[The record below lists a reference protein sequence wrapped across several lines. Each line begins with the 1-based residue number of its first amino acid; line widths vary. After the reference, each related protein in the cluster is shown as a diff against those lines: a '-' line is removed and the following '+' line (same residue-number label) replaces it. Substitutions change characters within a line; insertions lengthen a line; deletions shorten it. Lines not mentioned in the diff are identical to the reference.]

1 MTKQSFLAAVVILA
15 TVPILAMA
23 ESKSASTSIPQKVA
37 TKDKTVAASTLRTNA
52 VKLKTS
58 TNLASAASISP
69 SGLESLYGYLEF
81 RPSYISN
88 QGEFH
93 AENTA
98 EVGYKLNPTMKMGYV
113 QWYSNNLKS
122 NLVSTSGV
130 GLIPNDGFFHFKAS
144 NIWQSEDKHWSAAYQ
159 LRVFAPTTSS
169 KYKAGHYTSFLNR
182 LNIAFKLNDY
192 FKTDLSY
199 APILHGYSKAGM
211 INSTG
216 VGTANPAFEQQFIL
230 NNEFHPAA
238 NFTFSLP
245 IVYQVTNNRQ
255 FAGAANS
262 DKWKKSLSFW
272 PELDYDINP
281 VHTVGISYY
290 TDNCISSLGNGFDL
304 SNGIR
309 QGVVQLVWG
318 INI

>member
-88 QGEFH
+88 QAEFH
-93 AENTA
+93 GENTA

-113 QWYSNNLKS
+113 QYYSNNFKN
-122 NLVSTSGV
+122 NLLSTQGPS
-130 GLIPNDGFFHFKAS
+130 LTADDGFFHFKAS
-144 NIWQSEDKHWSAAYQ
+144 NIWQSEDNRWTAAYQ
-159 LRVFAPTTSS
+159 LRFLTPTTTS
-169 KYKAGHYTSFLNR
+169 KYKAGYYTSFRNQF
-182 LNIAFKLNDY
+182 NIAFKLNDY
-192 FKTDLSY
+192 FKTDFTY
-199 APILHGYSKAGM
+199 TPILHGYSKAGT
-211 INSTG
+211 IDSTG
-216 VGTANPAFEQQFIL
+216 ISNANPAFEQQWVL

-238 NFTFSLP
+238 NFTFSFP
-245 IVYQVTNNRQ
+245 IIYRLTNNRE
-255 FAGAANS
+255 FVGAANS
-262 DKWKKSLSFW
+262 NKWKKSLSFW

-290 TDNCISSLGNGFDL
+290 TENCISSLDNGFDFSSGL
-304 SNGIR
+304 K

-318 INI
+318 INL